1 MNSTVKTV
9 VFWLV
14 ILLSAIVLWQVVK
27 MGGGGQKEK
36 EINFSQFMT
45 DVDQG
50 NIKEVTVTGEN
61 SLTGIATAD
70 GGGKTISFTVKV
82 EGNKITLNVSVG
94 ENAATLTA
102 TKKATEGKDAAT
114 VEGTYEGQFAPEGQK
129 TFSVELII
137 KRIKPADK

>member
-50 NIKEVTVTGEN
+50 NIKEVTVSGVEVHSTP
-61 SLTGIATAD
+61 LFRR
-70 GGGKTISFTVKV
+70 TIPT
-82 EGNKITLNVSVG
+82 
-94 ENAATLTA
+94 
-102 TKKATEGKDAAT
+102 
-114 VEGTYEGQFAPEGQK
+114 
-129 TFSVELII
+129 
-137 KRIKPADK
+137 